1 MEQTGGYD
9 FYIASPFFN
18 EEELENV
25 KYVEQLL
32 DQRGYSYF
40 SPRLHEVDA
49 EPGTDEWARKIVE
62 IDIKAADVS
71 RAMLVIYYGT
81 NSDSGTAFE
90 QGRFFE
96 TGRPVVVV
104 HASRDAVANLMNT
117 CGATTNVFLDE
128 LGTYDLDS
136 LPVHSF
142 KGELT

>member
-49 EPGTDEWARKIVE
+49 EPRTDEWARKIFE

-96 TGRPVVVV
+96 TGRPIVVV
-104 HASRDAVANLMNT
+104 HTSRNAVANLMNV
-117 CGATTNVFLDE
+117 CGATTNIHLDA
-128 LGTYDLDS
+128 LATYDFDS
-136 LPVHSF
+136 LPAHPF
-142 KGELT
+142 RGKLI